1 MAKALQTELASAFKK
16 KKKMLTT
23 WLVTSGKCHFFF
35 FFLIPKLLNF
45 ITIFAYYAVHLPEDW
60 MVHVKLHFYVNTFH
74 IWSGLGGMNF
84 VWPEECSMQS
94 EFP

>member
-16 KKKMLTT
+16 KKNSHRLIGHQWKVSQL
-23 WLVTSGKCHFFF
+23 

-45 ITIFAYYAVHLPEDW
+45 ITIFAYYAGHLPENW

>member
-16 KKKMLTT
+16 KKKCSPLD
-23 WLVTSGKCHFFF
+23 WSPVESVTFFF
-35 FFLIPKLLNF
+35 KIPKLLNF